1 MKINLLCTESTR
13 FSASLKLLAGAL
25 TQQLGYRVLR
35 TRKVSRRRVQL
46 KYGHSVNKIAQYEW
60 FKEQGLSALEY
71 TNSPD
76 IAEEWHRNGK
86 VVFGRKFLNSSCGKG
101 IIIFDETC
109 AQRPTQNVC
118 PVYTVYKKKKR
129 EFRVHV
135 FMDTIV
141 SVVEKRKKTGWTD
154 QRETKVRNLANG
166 YIFCQQVE
174 NEPAGLRELA
184 LAAAK
189 VSPSD
194 FRGVDIGYNERNDD
208 LFIIEV
214 NSAPGITGANIAKYV
229 QGITQNV

>member
-1 MKINLLCTESTR
+1 MKISLLCTEATR

-25 TQQLGYRVLR
+25 SQKLGYKVLR
-35 TRKVSRRRVQL
+35 TRKVNFRRQQF
-46 KYGHSVNKIAQYEW
+46 KYGHSVNKIQQYEW
-60 FKEQGLSALEY
+60 FAEQGLSALEY
-71 TNSPD
+71 TTSGYTAND
-76 IAEEWHRNGK
+76 WYAEGK
-86 VVFGRKFLNSSCGKG
+86 VVFGRKYLNSSCGKG
-101 IIIFDETC
+101 IVIFDPSNITGL
-109 AQRPTQNVC
+109 APNNC

-135 FMDTIV
+135 FKNTVV

-184 LAAAK
+184 LKAAA

-194 FRGVDIGYNERNDD
+194 FRGVDIGYNEKNDD

-214 NSAPGITGANIAKYV
+214 NSAPGITGSNINKYV

>member
-1 MKINLLCTESTR
+1 MKLNLLCTESTR

-25 TQQLGYRVLR
+25 TDALGYKVKR
-35 TRKVSRRRVQL
+35 TRKLSTRRIQL
-46 KYGHSVNKIAQYEW
+46 RYGHSVNKITQYQW
-60 FKEQGLSALEY
+60 FLNQGLSALEF
-71 TNSPD
+71 THNPSQVS
-76 IAEEWHRNGK
+76 EWLAAGK
-86 VVFGRKFLNSSCGKG
+86 TVFGRKYLNSSCGKG
-101 IIIFDETC
+101 IIIMETPEDF
-109 AQRPTQNVC
+109 QQC

-135 FMDTIV
+135 FKNTVV

-154 QRETKVRNLANG
+154 QRDTKVRNLANG

-184 LAAAK
+184 LAAAE

-194 FRGVDIGYNERNDD
+194 FRGVDIGYNEKNDE

-214 NSAPGITGANIAKYV
+214 NSAPGITGSNIAKYV
-229 QGITQNV
+229 QGITQHV

>member
-1 MKINLLCTESTR
+1 MKLNLLCTESTR

-25 TQQLGYRVLR
+25 TDALGYKVLR
-35 TRKVSRRRVQL
+35 TRKLSTRRVQL
-46 KYGHSVNKIAQYEW
+46 KYGHSVNKITQYEW
-60 FKEQGLSALEY
+60 FKEQGLSALEF
-71 TNSPD
+71 TADSIQAHLWVD
-76 IAEEWHRNGK
+76 SGK
-86 VVFGRKFLNSSCGKG
+86 TVFGRKYLNSSCGKG
-101 IIIFDETC
+101 ILIFEPAVDGSISIET
-109 AQRPTQNVC
+109 C

-135 FMDTIV
+135 FMDTVV
-141 SVVEKRKKTGWTD
+141 SVVEKRKKVGWTD
-154 QRETKVRNLANG
+154 QRDTKVRNLANG

-194 FRGVDIGYNERNDD
+194 FRGVDIGYNERNDE

-214 NSAPGITGANIAKYV
+214 NSAPGITGSNIGKYV
-229 QGITQNV
+229 QGILQNV